1 MLRMMKLWPTKYAAK
16 QKLSTGLGYNF
27 ASKLRDFSAQF
38 LLALHKQIIL
48 NRHFSPFIR
57 LFPRMNPHVI
67 PELVLRRQYFPT
79 DVAGVV
85 FARQEHLVLL
95 CHMVVLPGLIA
106 MPLANVTLGGSSIEY
121 YQLIGSF
128 A

>member
-1 MLRMMKLWPTKYAAK
+1 M
-16 QKLSTGLGYNF
+16 
-27 ASKLRDFSAQF
+27 D
-38 LLALHKQIIL
+38 
-48 NRHFSPFIR
+48 
-57 LFPRMNPHVI
+57 PHVI

-128 A
+128 AWSLLAILILDFAPDT

>member
-1 MLRMMKLWPTKYAAK
+1 M
-16 QKLSTGLGYNF
+16 
-27 ASKLRDFSAQF
+27 D
-38 LLALHKQIIL
+38 
-48 NRHFSPFIR
+48 
-57 LFPRMNPHVI
+57 PHVI
-67 PELVLRRQYFPT
+67 PELVLRRQYFPA

-106 MPLANVTLGGSSIEY
+106 MPLAHVTLGGSSIEND
-121 YQLIGSF
+121 QLMGSS